1 MKKNLF
7 MLCLNGDLSSKNYL
21 IGPQN
26 PTAILL
32 QFTFFLTKSEACGNS
47 KKKPQK

>member
-1 MKKNLF
+1 
-7 MLCLNGDLSSKNYL
+7 MLYVNGDLSSKNYL

-32 QFTFFLTKSEACGNS
+32 QFTLQNQEQAEIP
-47 KKKPQK
+47 KKPSKMML

>member
-1 MKKNLF
+1 
-7 MLCLNGDLSSKNYL
+7 MLCLNGDMSSKNYL

-32 QFTFFLTKSEACGNS
+32 QFTLQNQEHAEIP
-47 KKKPQK
+47 KKTLKNDVMR